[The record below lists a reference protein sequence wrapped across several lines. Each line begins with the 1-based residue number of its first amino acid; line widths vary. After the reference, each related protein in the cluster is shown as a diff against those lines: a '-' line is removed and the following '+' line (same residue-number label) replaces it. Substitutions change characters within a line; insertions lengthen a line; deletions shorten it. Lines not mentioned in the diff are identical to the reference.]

1 MARPE
6 TGLDTRP
13 MATPAAGAD
22 RSTPASIRAMDPPH
36 TEAMD
41 EEPLDSRTSEKIQA
55 WSLLAPSILNGEKHG
70 DNRRAN
76 KNDSS
81 SPHLSTWHL

>member
-1 MARPE
+1 
-6 TGLDTRP
+6 
-13 MATPAAGAD
+13 MATPAAGAE

-55 WSLLAPSILNGEKHG
+55 WSLLAPSILKKIEKMETIEG
-70 DNRRAN
+70 QI
-76 KNDSS
+76 KMTLPLLVSVQG
-81 SPHLSTWHL
+81 T